1 MKITLDLIF
10 FFFFNLRPGQ
20 VNDYWQTTKGGVES
34 FPTSF
39 CHLKGQNQN
48 LHTHTRNPLVAM
60 RHLVI
65 VLPRGRAWDPNFQFG
80 GRPMVASSLERR
92 VWLQPR
98 ETFALPDSLAPEQ
111 CSARGRLGSL
121 RASGV
126 PQAPRG
132 AATLRPL
139 QALDSLAAELLFPP
153 PMARAPPARSP
164 RARMAN
170 RSVFHCTGG
179 WNRTTMRF
187 PFCS

>member
-1 MKITLDLIF
+1 
-10 FFFFNLRPGQ
+10 
-20 VNDYWQTTKGGVES
+20 
-34 FPTSF
+34 
-39 CHLKGQNQN
+39 
-48 LHTHTRNPLVAM
+48 M

-139 QALDSLAAELLFPP
+139 QALDSLAAALLFPP
-153 PMARAPPARSP
+153 PMARAPRARSP

-170 RSVFHCTGG
+170 RRECRPNFLEDLVHVTWLPSEGACRIQEHYINTLGG
-179 WNRTTMRF
+179 DLDMEDSCF
-187 PFCS
+187 KKI